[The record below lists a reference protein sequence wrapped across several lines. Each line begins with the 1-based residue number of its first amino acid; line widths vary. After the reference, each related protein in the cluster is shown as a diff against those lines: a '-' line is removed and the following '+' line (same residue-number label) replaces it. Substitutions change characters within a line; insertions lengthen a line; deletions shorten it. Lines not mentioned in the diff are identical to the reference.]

1 MKRIDAELADEEVE
15 VGDLAM
21 SEHMMSME
29 GEMLKGSSYR
39 S

>member
-15 VGDLAM
+15 VGDLAPVER
-21 SEHMMSME
+21 SLSKH
-29 GEMLKGSSYR
+29 GSPTAS